1 MNDFNSDEKLLQLFH
16 ILYGE
21 YSNKFTIE
29 VTDPYS
35 DIYGVRVTNDN
46 GPCGFYSREDLMF
59 EWICKM
65 LPPTIQGVEPPKNDK
80 YVLIK
85 IKESELSKIKDFEI
99 VDKDLELREHIKHYS
114 NIGDL
119 YDWEVDNIIEEIHAA
134 RGSGYKGVV
143 VDVELGRCPST
154 DERTYRL
161 DSVNMSNDEVDMTI
175 DEVRH
180 LL

>member
-1 MNDFNSDEKLLQLFH
+1 MSNFNEDEKLLQLFH
-16 ILYGE
+16 ILHCD
-21 YSNKFTIE
+21 YSNKFTVS
-29 VTDPYS
+29 VTDS
-35 DIYGVRVTNDN
+35 DCGDYGVQVTNDN

-65 LPPTIQGVEPPKNDK
+65 LPPTIQDVEPPKNDK
-80 YVLIK
+80 YVLVK
-85 IKESELSKIKDFEI
+85 IKESELSKIKNFEI
-99 VDKDLELREHIKHYS
+99 VDKDLELREHIMHYS

-119 YDWEVDNIIEEIHAA
+119 YDWEVDSIIEEIYIA
-134 RGSGYKGVV
+134 RGSGYKGVA

-161 DSVNMSNDEVDMTI
+161 DSVNASNDETDITI
-175 DEVRH
+175 DEVSH